1 MYLVFLTVCLIIVL
15 LTLEYY
21 IISGFHARSH
31 RLLPLVLGLLA
42 LYDFYLI
49 IEALTGQYSTFDIL
63 KQLLLVQFLGVI
75 FYYILDIVKV
85 KLSLW
90 QNGLIIFGLIGVD
103 IMIFYQV
110 ERPGIY
116 HAHVM
121 IFVVLAVIGML
132 ILIIQRA
139 PRSEFVSKQIKRNN
153 HILIIAIFI
162 PSVTL
167 LLSIFGLVD
176 SSVYLPLSINITC
189 IILFCLFVTDRL
201 RDVDSVLKEEHF
213 QTLEMPA
220 FLFDTDFFFLDAS
233 KKAREIFTKQISEI
247 EASPKEYNLQKEL
260 QNIQNSDGTVYRE
273 IDDVFYRCELQEAKY
288 NGKKK
293 GYILTFTDIT
303 EQKNE
308 ADMAKELARQKSEF
322 LANMSHELRSP
333 LHAIIGS
340 SEIVLSRGEMSS
352 RIKTMINYIHEA
364 GNNLLDI
371 VNSILDFSKLE
382 SGNFKLYPREY
393 NFKNLIQEQATFAFT
408 NLKDK
413 DVMFS
418 VEVVNPYPERLY
430 GDEIRVRQMIQNLIS
445 NAIKFTDKGSIK
457 CKFDVR
463 IQNENCVRIIYSVED
478 TGCGMTEVQ
487 TNDVFSD
494 YVTYAGESKKEGTG
508 LGLSI
513 VKKLSEMMGGY
524 AKAVS
529 DGQTGSTV
537 TVEFEQQFVAED
549 RSFMRENGIALMEP
563 FIIQNENDINT
574 LKIWNNDAKPNYVY
588 PKANVLVADD
598 MMVNNEIFKELA
610 KPWKMHIDAAVNG
623 LEAVKMA
630 QTKHY
635 DLIFLDQMMPVMTGL
650 EAADELK
657 KSDIDV
663 PKILLTADITERM
676 KEQSIVHGFDDFMH
690 KPIDIA
696 QLRNNI
702 EKFLPESL
710 REEYDAD
717 QDEYDITETQKE
729 DWYSKALEIYVE
741 EMSELYKV
749 LPKYMD
755 EDMNMFRN
763 KVHGIKGVSRQ
774 LGRDT
779 LALMAEA
786 LEMAAITEHI
796 EFIRKT
802 FDMFYGEL
810 DFVIQSS
817 RQELANQEDY
827 QEELDEIVVEDVSQL
842 LIDLQTAFEE
852 YEMTEIEDIIHK
864 LEVKSLDE
872 ELLDAIKKI
881 KLLYEDMEYEDALSV
896 LLEYQNA
903 VAN

>member
-1 MYLVFLTVCLIIVL
+1 MYLAFLIVCLTIVI

-49 IEALTGQYSTFDIL
+49 IETITGQYATIDIL
-63 KQLLLVQFLGVI
+63 KQLLLIQFLGVI
-75 FYYILDIVKV
+75 FYYILDIVKA

-90 QNGLIIFGLIGVD
+90 QNALIICYMLGMD
-103 IMIFYQV
+103 IMVFFQV

-116 HAHVM
+116 HMHVM
-121 IFVVLAVIGML
+121 VFVALAIIGML
-132 ILIIQRA
+132 VLIVKRA
-139 PRSEFVSKQIKRNN
+139 PRSEIVSKQIKRNN
-153 HILIIAIFI
+153 HILVTAIFI

-189 IILFCLFVTDRL
+189 IILFYLFVTDRL

-233 KKAREIFTKQISEI
+233 KKARNDFAQQISEI

-260 QNIQNSDGTVYRE
+260 QNIQKNNGVVYRK
-273 IDDVFYRCELQEAKY
+273 INDIFYRCELQEAKY

-303 EQKNE
+303 EQKKE
-308 ADMAKELARQKSEF
+308 ADMAKEVARQKSEF
-322 LANMSHELRSP
+322 LASMSHELRSP
-333 LHAIIGS
+333 LHAIIGG

-352 RIKTMINYIHEA
+352 RTKNMINHIHEA

-382 SGNFKLYPREY
+382 SGNFKLYPHEY
-393 NFKNLIQEQATFAFT
+393 SFKNLVQEQATYAFT

-413 DVMFS
+413 DVVFS
-418 VEVVNPYPERLY
+418 IEVISPYPERLF
-430 GDEIRVRQMIQNLIS
+430 GDEIRVRQMVQNLIS

-457 CKFDVR
+457 CTFDVR
-463 IQNENCVRIIYSVED
+463 IQDENCVHIIYSVED
-478 TGCGMTEVQ
+478 TGCGMTEAQ
-487 TNDVFSD
+487 TRNVFSD

-513 VKKLSEMMGGY
+513 VRKLSEMMGGS

-537 TVEFEQQFVAED
+537 TVEFNQQFVAED
-549 RSFMRENGIALMEP
+549 ISFMRENGIALMEP
-563 FIIQNENDINT
+563 FIIQNESDISM
-574 LKIWNNDAKPNYVY
+574 LKMWNNDAMPNYVF

-610 KPWKMHIDAAVNG
+610 KPWKINIDSAING

-630 QTKHY
+630 QGKHY

-657 KSDIDV
+657 KNNIDV
-663 PKILLTADITERM
+663 PMILLTADITERM
-676 KEQSIVHGFDDFMH
+676 KELSKVHGFNDFMH
-690 KPIDIA
+690 KPIDLA
-696 QLRNNI
+696 QLRNNL
-702 EKFLPESL
+702 ERLLPESL
-710 REEYDAD
+710 REEYDEN
-717 QDEYDITETQKE
+717 QDDYDIVETQKE

-741 EMSELYKV
+741 EMSELYEL
-749 LPKYMD
+749 LPKYME

-779 LALMAEA
+779 LAFMAES

-810 DFVIQSS
+810 DYVIQSS
-817 RQELANQEDY
+817 KQELGNLGDY
-827 QEELDEIVVEDVSQL
+827 QEELSEISAEDVAQL
-842 LIDLQTAFEE
+842 LLDLQNAFEE
-852 YEMTEIEDIIHK
+852 YEMTEIEDILRK
-864 LEVKSLDE
+864 LEGIYLDE
-872 ELLDAIKKI
+872 KLLNVIKEI

-896 LLEYQNA
+896 LMEYQNA
-903 VAN
+903 IVD